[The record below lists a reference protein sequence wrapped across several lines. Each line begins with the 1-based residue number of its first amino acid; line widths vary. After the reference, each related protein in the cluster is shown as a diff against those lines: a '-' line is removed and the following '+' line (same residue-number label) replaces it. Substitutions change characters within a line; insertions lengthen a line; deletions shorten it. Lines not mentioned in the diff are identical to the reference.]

1 MSRELYMVKTVAS
14 AAHLLASCVDVH
26 QIDTIMAR
34 MTEMLNAVWEV
45 EHRAIEAIALSENR
59 RVATKAF
66 WDAVSYEL
74 VCTVDKHCYSFLAV
88 YGEEVNPPGTKG
100 NVHITFQ
107 ANRSV
112 SFFLT
117 KLKLSDDR
125 TT

>member
-1 MSRELYMVKTVAS
+1 MSRIHYVVKTIAS
-14 AAHLLASCVDVH
+14 AAHLLASCADLH

-34 MTEMLNAVWEV
+34 TTAMLNAVWEI

-74 VCTVDKHCYSFLAV
+74 VCTLDKHCYSFLAV
-88 YGEEVNPPGTKG
+88 HGEEVNPPGTKG
-100 NVHITFQ
+100 NVHISFQ
-107 ANRSV
+107 ANQSV

-117 KLKLSDDR
+117 KLSLP
-125 TT
+125 